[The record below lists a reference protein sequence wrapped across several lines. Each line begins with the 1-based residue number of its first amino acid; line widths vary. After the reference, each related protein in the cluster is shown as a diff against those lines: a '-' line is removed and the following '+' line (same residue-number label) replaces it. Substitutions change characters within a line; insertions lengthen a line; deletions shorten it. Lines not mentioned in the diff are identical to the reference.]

1 MKLDAK
7 TVLILVALGWVVLRK
22 TRPKWYDD
30 LMLRAFASEQYTA
43 DESKKSREQF
53 EKAADVASRFVLPL
67 GWMLTVAEKVQDGSA
82 AKIAEAAGRIQKAV
96 LKLGPPTD
104 TKPETLAAYKDAV
117 FKAAGVV

>member
-43 DESKKSREQF
+43 DESKQSREQF

-67 GWMLTVAEKVQDGSA
+67 GWMLTVAEKVQDGSV
-82 AKIAEAAGRIQKAV
+82 AKIAEAAARIQKAV
-96 LKLGPPTD
+96 LKLGPPAD
-104 TKPETLAAYKDAV
+104 TQPATLAAYKDAV

>member
-43 DESKKSREQF
+43 DESKQSREQF

-82 AKIAEAAGRIQKAV
+82 AKIAEAAARIQKAV
-96 LKLGPPTD
+96 LKLGPPAD